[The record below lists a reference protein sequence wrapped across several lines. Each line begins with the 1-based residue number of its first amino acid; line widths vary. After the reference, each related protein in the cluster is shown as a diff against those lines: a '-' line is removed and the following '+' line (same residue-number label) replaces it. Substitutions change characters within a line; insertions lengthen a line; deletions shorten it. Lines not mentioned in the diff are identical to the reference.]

1 MRTTGNRL
9 SMLRLETRWSAEECA
24 YRLTIQTNELITPDT
39 WIAWERSEHNS
50 ADERQLIEKLDDIA
64 LMFSVG
70 PLYFEQKTTPQP
82 QEGNVISFPIK

>member
-1 MRTTGNRL
+1 MRTNGNRL

-50 ADERQLIEKLDDIA
+50 ADEQQLIEKLDDIA
-64 LMFSVG
+64 LMFGVG
-70 PLYFEQKTTPQP
+70 PLYFEQKTTPQ
-82 QEGNVISFPIK
+82 EGNVISFPIK